1 MRADARR
8 NRERLLTAARDVF
21 VERGPD
27 ASLEEIARR
36 ADVGIATLYRHF
48 VDRGT
53 LMHTVVLHALT
64 STIEAVEQAR
74 AAHPDPLDALA
85 AYMHAV
91 IDLRTSAVIPALLE
105 AIDLDEPQ
113 IKEARTTSARLIE
126 DLLETARTS
135 GRMRADT
142 AFADVGLLL
151 VRFSQRLPG
160 PFSDEAQQ
168 MLAHRHADLLI
179 AGLSTDSSRVAL
191 SGPAL
196 KLGDLQLLL
205 PQVRAARAERAEA
218 EEGAS

>member
-48 VDRGT
+48 VDRAT

-74 AAHPDPLDALA
+74 RDHPDPLDALA

-91 IDLRTSAVIPALLE
+91 IDLRTSAVIPALLG
-105 AIDLDEPQ
+105 ALDLEEPQ
-113 IKEARTTSARLIE
+113 IKAARTTSAQLIE
-126 DLLETARTS
+126 DLLETARKT
-135 GRMRADT
+135 GRLRPDA

-151 VRFSQRLPG
+151 VRFSQKLPG
-160 PFSDEAQQ
+160 PFTEQAQQ
-168 MLAHRHADLLI
+168 ELAHRHADLLI
-179 AGLSTDSSRVAL
+179 AGLTAVPSQPPL
-191 SGPAL
+191 SGPSMDLA
-196 KLGDLQLLL
+196 DLQELLS
-205 PQVRAARAERAEA
+205 QSED
-218 EEGAS
+218 G